1 MRFLLDANM
10 PRSALA
16 VLASL
21 GHDAEFAR
29 DIGSANAPD
38 SQIAARA
45 RSSGAALI
53 TRDVD
58 FADVRHYPPA
68 DYQGIVVLRL
78 PDDAVAQDIVNLLE
92 RFLKQTELIKQ
103 LPGHLAILEL
113 HRVRFRPAL
122 K

>member
-10 PRSALA
+10 PRSAVA

-21 GHDAEFAR
+21 GHDVDFAR
-29 DIGSANAPD
+29 DIGLANAPD
-38 SQIAARA
+38 SRIAARA

-58 FADVRHYPPA
+58 FTDVRHYPPA

-103 LPGHLAILEL
+103 LPGHLAILEF

-122 K
+122 T

>member
-1 MRFLLDANM
+1 MRFLVDANM
-10 PRSALA
+10 PRLTLD
-16 VLASL
+16 VLARL

-29 DIGSANAPD
+29 DSGLANAND

-45 RSSGAALI
+45 RATNAAIL

-78 PDDAVAQDIVNLLE
+78 PEDTVAPGIVNVLE
-92 RFLKQTELIKQ
+92 RFLKQTELSRR
-103 LPGHLAILEL
+103 LPGHLVILEPD
-113 HRVRFRPAL
+113 RVRFRPAL
-122 K
+122 P

>member
-1 MRFLLDANM
+1 MRFLVDANM
-10 PRSALA
+10 PRSTLD
-16 VLASL
+16 VLARL

-29 DIGSANAPD
+29 DSGLANASD

-45 RSSGAALI
+45 HASTAAIL

-78 PDDAVAQDIVNLLE
+78 PDDATAQSIVNLLE
-92 RFLKQTELIKQ
+92 RFLKQTELSRQ
-103 LPGHLAILEL
+103 LPGHLVILEPD
-113 HRVRFRPAL
+113 RVRFRPAL
-122 K
+122 P